1 MSKIY
6 RPEGKMQSGLD
17 DLIAMIPK
25 EQRGRCVEIGSAAGE
40 STEYFAKAFQEVV
53 CIDPWPG
60 NMGKYF
66 ELFKTRMRPYPH
78 VYWFR
83 EPSLIGL
90 QYIDDASVDCGYI
103 DAIHDAPHPEQDI
116 AALLPKIKPG
126 GWIGGHDYKPGKFS
140 DVVSAVN
147 KHFPAHFVYQFA
159 DNSWLVKV

>member
-1 MSKIY
+1 MK
-6 RPEGKMQSGLD
+6 
-17 DLIAMIPK
+17 
-25 EQRGRCVEIGSAAGE
+25 
-40 STEYFAKAFQEVV
+40 
-53 CIDPWPG
+53 
-60 NMGKYF
+60 
-66 ELFKTRMRPYPH
+66 PYPH

-126 GWIGGHDYKPGKFS
+126 GWIGGHDYKPGKFN

-147 KHFPAHFVYQFA
+147 KHFPQHFIYQFA